1 MRFGL
6 SRLLLVAAVAA
17 TWTLTTSE
25 ATAVNRAAAPVSAN
39 YYVADADAPVALYV
53 SPRPTPPL
61 VGHTYITYQPLA
73 PHEFLYTHH
82 RTYVTRHPD
91 APRTVTCVSWGHTPF
106 QGLVPHYVD
115 GHLFHNILDPRD

>member
-1 MRFGL
+1 MVLGT

-17 TWTLTTSE
+17 TWTLTASE

-53 SPRPTPPL
+53 SPRPTPPM

-73 PHEFLYTHH
+73 PHEFLYRHH
-82 RTYVTRHPD
+82 RTYVTRHLD
-91 APRTVTCVSWGHTPF
+91 APRTVTRVCWGHDPL
-106 QGLVPHYVD
+106 QGFIPHYVD
-115 GHLFHNILDPRD
+115 GHFFDNILDPWN